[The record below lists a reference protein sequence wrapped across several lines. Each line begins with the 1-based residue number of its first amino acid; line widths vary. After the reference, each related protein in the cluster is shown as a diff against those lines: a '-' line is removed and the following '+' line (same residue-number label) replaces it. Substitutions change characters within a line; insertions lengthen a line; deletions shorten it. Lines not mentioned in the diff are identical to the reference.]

1 MKQFVIFGDMEF
13 LDDNIVLVH
22 KIISAMFMDDS
33 DIEERARVLNNCD
46 YIVPHHCSCKIVF
59 VQHHEEA
66 A

>member
-22 KIISAMFMDDS
+22 RVIIATYMDDEA
-33 DIEERARVLNNCD
+33 IEETARRLKYCD

-59 VQHHEEA
+59 VQHHEETE
-66 A
+66 

>member
-22 KIISAMFMDDS
+22 RVNSALFIDDA
-33 DIEERARVLNNCD
+33 DIEATLRFLDNCD

-59 VQHHEEA
+59 VQHHEETA
-66 A
+66 

>member
-22 KIISAMFMDDS
+22 KVISAQFMDDA
-33 DIEERARVLNNCD
+33 DIEATARVLKNCD

-59 VQHHEEA
+59 VQHHEETA
-66 A
+66 